1 MTQTIRNSSETGTAG
16 AGAAGASSAVA
27 DAPGTPHGITGKGL
41 KGGQLGLLAV
51 VVLGISTIAPA
62 YTLTSALGPTVNEAG
77 LQLPVIFLIGFIPMI
92 LVSLA
97 YREHNADSPDSGTT
111 FTWVTKA
118 FGPWVGWMGGW
129 GLLAANIIVL
139 SNLAAVAV
147 DFFYLF
153 LAQLTG
159 MPELADLAAN
169 KPLNVATCF
178 VFVALAVWVSYRGLH
193 TTKIVQYGLVGFQLL
208 VLGLFVAMAFANW
221 SSSET
226 SIPFSWEWFDV
237 TRIETFGQIAAGI
250 SLSIFVYW
258 GWDVCLTV
266 NEETANGKKT
276 AGIAGT
282 LTAVVVLGIYLL
294 VTIATMMFAG
304 VGTEGV
310 GLNNEE
316 NHANIF
322 TALASPIMGPFA
334 ILMSLAVLSSSAAS
348 LQSTFTSPSRSL
360 LAMAHYG
367 ALPKPFSH
375 LSRKFATPGFATV
388 AAGVLSAGFYAIMH
402 VVSEN
407 VLNDTILALGLMIC
421 FYYGLTAF
429 ACVWY
434 FRGSVFSSFR
444 HFMLRLLCPLLGGL
458 GLLVVF
464 LQTAADSWAPEF
476 GSGSEI
482 FGVGLVFVLGVG
494 ILALGA
500 VFMLIMARL
509 QPGFFRGETIRKDTP
524 ALVVPE

>member
-1 MTQTIRNSSETGTAG
+1 MTETIRTRTSPAG
-16 AGAAGASSAVA
+16 SGPHS
-27 DAPGTPHGITGKGL
+27 PGTSGISPKGL

-97 YREHNADSPDSGTT
+97 YRELNADSPDSGTT

-139 SNLAAVAV
+139 SNLAGVAV

-153 LAQLTG
+153 LSQLTG
-159 MPELADLAAN
+159 SPELAELAAN
-169 KPLNVATCF
+169 KALNVMTCF

-193 TTKIVQYGLVGFQLL
+193 TTKLVQYSLVGFQLL
-208 VLGLFVAMAFANW
+208 VLGLFVGMAFANW

-226 SIPFSWEWFDV
+226 AIPFSWEWFDV

-266 NEETANGKKT
+266 NEETSNGRKT
-276 AGIAGT
+276 SGLAGT
-282 LTAVVVLGIYLL
+282 LTALIVLAIYLL
-294 VTIATMMFAG
+294 VSIATMMFAG
-304 VGTEGV
+304 VGDTGN
-310 GLNNEE
+310 GLNNTEIHE
-316 NHANIF
+316 NIF

-348 LQSTFTSPSRSL
+348 LQSTFMSPSRSM
-360 LAMAHYG
+360 LAMGFYG
-367 ALPKPFSH
+367 ALPAPFGRV
-375 LSRKFATPGFATV
+375 SRKFATPGFATV
-388 AAGVLSAGFYAIMH
+388 AAGIMSAGFYAVMH

-421 FYYGLTAF
+421 FYYGLTAL
-429 ACVWY
+429 ACAWY
-434 FRGSVFSSFR
+434 FRHSVFDSLR
-444 HFMLRLLCPLLGGL
+444 HFVLRLVCPVLGGV
-458 GLLVVF
+458 GLFVVF
-464 LQTAADSWAPEF
+464 LQTAVDSWAPEF

-494 ILALGA
+494 ILASGA
-500 VFMLIMARL
+500 AVMLIMARVR
-509 QPGFFRGETIRKDTP
+509 PGFFRGETLNRDTP

>member
-1 MTQTIRNSSETGTAG
+1 MTQVIRQNPAPDPASGTDLPG
-16 AGAAGASSAVA
+16 SA
-27 DAPGTPHGITGKGL
+27 HGITGKGL

-62 YTLTSALGPTVNEAG
+62 YTLTSALGPTVSEAG
-77 LQLPVIFLIGFIPMI
+77 LQLPVIFLIGFLPMI

-97 YREHNADSPDSGTT
+97 YRELNADSPDSGTT

-139 SNLAAVAV
+139 SNLAGVAV

-159 MPELADLAAN
+159 SPELADLAAN
-169 KPLNVATCF
+169 KPLNVLTCF
-178 VFVALAVWVSYRGLH
+178 AFVALAVWISYRGLH
-193 TTKIVQYGLVGFQLL
+193 TTKLVQYGLVGFQLL

-226 SIPFSWEWFDV
+226 AIPFSWEWFDV
-237 TRIETFGQIAAGI
+237 TKIQTFGQIAAGI

-266 NEETANGKKT
+266 NEETSNGKKT

-304 VGTEGV
+304 IGEVGI
-310 GLNNEE
+310 GLTNADNQ
-316 NHANIF
+316 ANIF

-334 ILMSLAVLSSSAAS
+334 ILISLAVLSSSAAS

-367 ALPKPFSH
+367 ALPKRFTHISTRFS
-375 LSRKFATPGFATV
+375 TPGFATV
-388 AAGVLSAGFYAIMH
+388 AAGVVSAGFYAVMH

-429 ACVWY
+429 ACAWY
-434 FRGSVFSSFR
+434 FRSSAFTSAR
-444 HFMLRLLCPLLGGL
+444 HFFLRLLCPLLGGA
-458 GLLVVF
+458 GLSVVF
-464 LQTAADSWAPEF
+464 LQTAVDSWAPEF
-476 GSGSEI
+476 GSGSE
-482 FGVGLVFVLGVG
+482 FLGVGLVFVLGIGV
-494 ILALGA
+494 LALGG
-500 VFMLIMARL
+500 VFMLLMARVR
-509 QPGFFRGETIRKDTP
+509 PGFFRGETLRQDTP

>member
-1 MTQTIRNSSETGTAG
+1 MTETIRTSTSKPGPHAHAPSAG
-16 AGAAGASSAVA
+16 GVS
-27 DAPGTPHGITGKGL
+27 DKGL

-97 YREHNADSPDSGTT
+97 YRELNADSPDSGTT

-118 FGPWVGWMGGW
+118 FGPWIGWMGGW

-139 SNLAAVAV
+139 SNLAGVAV

-153 LAQLTG
+153 LSQLTG
-159 MPELADLAAN
+159 SAELADLADN
-169 KPLNVATCF
+169 KALNVLTCF

-193 TTKIVQYGLVGFQLL
+193 TTKLVQYSLVGFQLL
-208 VLGLFVAMAFANW
+208 VLGLFVGMAFANW
-221 SSSET
+221 ST
-226 SIPFSWEWFDV
+226 SKTAIPFSWDWFDV
-237 TRIETFGQIAAGI
+237 TRIETFGQVAAGI

-276 AGIAGT
+276 AGFAGT
-282 LTAVVVLGIYLL
+282 LTAVIVLAIYLL
-294 VTIATMMFAG
+294 VSIATMMFAG
-304 VGTEGV
+304 VGDTGN
-310 GLNNEE
+310 GLNNAD
-316 NHANIF
+316 NHENIF

-348 LQSTFTSPSRSL
+348 LQSTFMSPSRSL

-367 ALPKPFSH
+367 ALPEPFSRI
-375 LSRKFATPGFATV
+375 SRKFATPGFATI

-421 FYYGLTAF
+421 FYYGLTAL
-429 ACVWY
+429 ACTWY
-434 FRGSVFSSFR
+434 FRHSLFNSAR
-444 HFMLRLLCPLLGGL
+444 HFLFRLVCPVVGGV
-458 GLLVVF
+458 GLFVVF
-464 LQTAADSWAPEF
+464 VQTAIDSLAPEF
-476 GSGSEI
+476 GSGSEV
-482 FGVGLVFVLGVG
+482 FGVGLVFILGVG

-500 VFMLIMARL
+500 VVMLVMARTH
-509 QPGFFRGETIRKDTP
+509 PGFFRGETLKRDTP

>member
-1 MTQTIRNSSETGTAG
+1 MTETIRTSTAKPG
-16 AGAAGASSAVA
+16 PHAHAPSTDGVSA
-27 DAPGTPHGITGKGL
+27 KGL

-62 YTLTSALGPTVNEAG
+62 YTLTSALGPTVKEAG

-97 YREHNADSPDSGTT
+97 YRELNADSPDSGTT

-139 SNLAAVAV
+139 SNLAGVAV

-153 LAQLTG
+153 LSQLTG
-159 MPELADLAAN
+159 SPELADLAGN
-169 KPLNVATCF
+169 KALNVLTCF

-193 TTKIVQYGLVGFQLL
+193 TTKVVQYGLVGFQLL

-221 SSSET
+221 STSET
-226 SIPFSWEWFDV
+226 AIPFSWDWFDV
-237 TRIETFGQIAAGI
+237 TRIETFGQVAAGI

-276 AGIAGT
+276 AGLAGT
-282 LTAVVVLGIYLL
+282 LTAVIVLAIYLL
-294 VTIATMMFAG
+294 VSIATMMFAG
-304 VGTEGV
+304 VGDTGN
-310 GLNNEE
+310 GLNNADNQE
-316 NHANIF
+316 NIF

-334 ILMSLAVLSSSAAS
+334 VLMSLAVLSSSAAS
-348 LQSTFTSPSRSL
+348 LQSTFMSPSRSL

-367 ALPKPFSH
+367 ALPEPFSRI
-375 LSRKFATPGFATV
+375 SRKFATPGFATV
-388 AAGVLSAGFYAIMH
+388 AAGVVSAGFYAVMH
-402 VVSEN
+402 VVSDN

-421 FYYGLTAF
+421 FYYGLTAL
-429 ACVWY
+429 ACTWY
-434 FRGSVFSSFR
+434 FRHSLFNSVR
-444 HFMLRLLCPLLGGL
+444 HFVLRLVCPVVGGV
-458 GLLVVF
+458 GLFVVF
-464 LQTAADSWAPEF
+464 VQTAVDSLAPEF
-476 GSGSEI
+476 GSGSEV
-482 FGVGLVFVLGVG
+482 FGVGLVFILGIG

-500 VFMLIMARL
+500 VVMLVVSRTH
-509 QPGFFRGETIRKDTP
+509 PGFFRGETLKKDTP

>member
-1 MTQTIRNSSETGTAG
+1 MTETIRTGTPAG
-16 AGAAGASSAVA
+16 GH
-27 DAPGTPHGITGKGL
+27 APGTAHGITPKGL

-97 YREHNADSPDSGTT
+97 YRELNADSPDSGTT

-139 SNLAAVAV
+139 SNLAGVAV

-153 LAQLTG
+153 LSQLTG
-159 MPELADLAAN
+159 SPELADLAAN
-169 KPLNVATCF
+169 KPLNVLTCF

-193 TTKIVQYGLVGFQLL
+193 TTKVVQYGLVGFQLL
-208 VLGLFVAMAFANW
+208 VLGLFVGMAFANW
-221 SSSET
+221 STSET
-226 SIPFSWEWFDV
+226 AIPFSWDWFDV
-237 TRIETFGQIAAGI
+237 TKIETFGQIAAGI

-276 AGIAGT
+276 AGVAGT
-282 LTAVVVLGIYLL
+282 LTAVIVLAIYLL
-294 VTIATMMFAG
+294 VSIATMMFAG
-304 VGTEGV
+304 VGDTGN
-310 GLNNEE
+310 GLNNAE
-316 NHANIF
+316 NHENIF

-348 LQSTFTSPSRSL
+348 LQSTFMSPSRSL

-367 ALPKPFSH
+367 ALPEPFSRV
-375 LSRKFATPGFATV
+375 SKRFATPGYATI
-388 AAGVLSAGFYAIMH
+388 AAGILSAGFYAVMH
-402 VVSEN
+402 VLSEN

-421 FYYGLTAF
+421 FYYGLTAL
-429 ACVWY
+429 ACTWY
-434 FRGSVFSSFR
+434 FRHSLFNSVR
-444 HFMLRLLCPLLGGL
+444 NVVLRLVCPVVGGV
-458 GLLVVF
+458 GLFVVF
-464 LQTAADSWAPEF
+464 AQTAVDSLAPEF
-476 GSGSEI
+476 GSGSEV
-482 FGVGLVFVLGVG
+482 FGVGLVFILGVG

-500 VFMLIMARL
+500 VFMLVMARL
-509 QPGFFRGETIRKDTP
+509 QPGFFRGETLKQDTP